1 MAMKRSR
8 IFTATAAGL
17 LLAACSADSPITA
30 PGANPGAAPRF
41 SGSSAVTGAAFT
53 TTNPEMDRQWDGKG
67 APPTTPVLCRN
78 GQDPQTGT
86 NNCNIYSSKKYVW
99 LNGGPVA
106 AGLESGTYFW
116 AVLAPGGQP
125 TPNDGGV
132 KNLSDDTDP
141 YTNRRFTWDK
151 ASQTFTYLPDPAATG
166 TQRHDVGGTR
176 VRVGAQ
182 TPMVAGGPPWFA
194 DTPNPGGVYILAI
207 CKINAPNSY
216 PVSPR
221 DCKYDAFKIQ
231 EADGG
236 EKFEAPTIYKD
247 AAGAYKNTYTWTIT
261 KSVDKTTVT
270 KVMGSADFNY
280 TVVVKRDGG
289 TISDIKVTGKITALN
304 ANSRPITGVKITDEL
319 SVAGSDCSV
328 IGGDDVSLEPGST
341 EFQYTC
347 TIPGSTVPTGV
358 VSNTAKIEWPAQ
370 TYGLARGDDSY
381 LFSPVT
387 FTEATIDDQVNVA
400 DTFNGITTPLGA
412 GTVPPFDVGSS
423 DTKTFTYKQTVPV
436 PTYGPCVSYNNEAEF
451 TTNTT
456 GTKGKDSETV
466 SVCSEGG
473 ARTMGFWQGPN
484 GQSVIT
490 GSAATAGACDVGT
503 YLRSLLGKSTST
515 SVARVYGDLTVNS
528 NCAAVATYVN
538 GVIRSANA
546 GNASMAAMLRAQMLA
561 TALDVYFTDPANW
574 TLANAGRFLNN
585 EKLGDRQVDLTKI
598 CSVGTSN
605 CSIDAR
611 AAFGGT
617 SPQKVS
623 DLITYAAGQ
632 YTSMTNW
639 YAATGGL
646 TIAQLQ
652 SRAKD
657 TFDTINNNLAK

>member
-1 MAMKRSR
+1 
-8 IFTATAAGL
+8 
-17 LLAACSADSPITA
+17 LA
-30 PGANPGAAPRF
+30 
-41 SGSSAVTGAAFT
+41 
-53 TTNPEMDRQWDGKG
+53 
-67 APPTTPVLCRN
+67 
-78 GQDPQTGT
+78 
-86 NNCNIYSSKKYVW
+86 
-99 LNGGPVA
+99 
-106 AGLESGTYFW
+106 
-116 AVLAPGGQP
+116 
-125 TPNDGGV
+125 
-132 KNLSDDTDP
+132 NLSDDFDTYANRTFSVTGGAISYSGTHDFANNKIRLMP
-141 YTNRRFTWDK
+141 YEN
-151 ASQTFTYLPDPAATG
+151 
-166 TQRHDVGGTR
+166 
-176 VRVGAQ
+176 
-182 TPMVAGGPPWFA
+182 
-194 DTPNPGGVYILAI
+194 TPNAGGVYILAI
-207 CKINAPNSY
+207 CKISAPNSY

-231 EADGG
+231 QGDGG

-247 AAGAYKNTYTWTIT
+247 ADGAYKNTYTWTIA

-304 ANSRPITGVKITDEL
+304 ANSRPITGVTITDEL
-319 SVAGSDCSV
+319 SVAGSSCSV
-328 IGGDDVSLEPGST
+328 DGGAGVTLEPGST

-347 TIPGSTVPTGV
+347 TIPGSTVPTGT
-358 VSNTAKIEWPAQ
+358 VSNTAKIEWLVQ
-370 TYGLARGDDSY
+370 TYDLAAGSDLY

-387 FTEATIDDQVNVA
+387 FAETKIDDQVDVT
-400 DTFNGITTPLGA
+400 DTFNGVATPL

-423 DTKTFTYKQTVPV
+423 DTRTFQYKQTVPV
-436 PTYGPCVSYNNEAEF
+436 PTYGPCVSYKNEAEF

-456 GTKGKDSETV
+456 GTKGKDDETV

-490 GSAATAGACDVGT
+490 GSPATAGVCNVGT

-515 SVARVYGDLTVNS
+515 GVARVYGDIAANAS
-528 NCAAVATYVN
+528 CANVATYVN
-538 GVIRSANA
+538 GVVRSANA
-546 GNASMAAMLRAQMLA
+546 GNASMAAMLKAQMLA

-574 TLANAGRFLNN
+574 TLANAGRFLNSA
-585 EKLGDRQVDLTKI
+585 KLGDRQVDLTKV

-611 AAFGGT
+611 SAFGGT

-646 TIAQLQ
+646 TVAQLQ